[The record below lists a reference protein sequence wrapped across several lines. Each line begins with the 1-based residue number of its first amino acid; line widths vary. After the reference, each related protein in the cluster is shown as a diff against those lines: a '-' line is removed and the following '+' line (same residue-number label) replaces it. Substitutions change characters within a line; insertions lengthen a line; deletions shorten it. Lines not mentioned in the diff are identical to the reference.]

1 MKNRPGTTP
10 WFVLRVYVYG
20 VLMIALAVGAS
31 VLVGRFSLRSA
42 LDGPA
47 RPASTWIGWHM
58 AELADDPDELAKHLD
73 DVKKRVQIDLA
84 VYEIGGRLLGT
95 NSRPP
100 PPPATREQLTRL
112 QREGTVF
119 GRGWGMVLQQGSPES
134 VKRYSVLR
142 YKAPDW
148 PVSLMLKQAAVALL
162 VLAVVSIPLA
172 RSVTAPLAGLSSLV
186 RRFGKGDLTA
196 RVRSRRRDEIGALA
210 RAFDDMADRIAD
222 LRRSEKE
229 LLANVSHELRT
240 PLARIRL
247 ALELVTDGDRDKASS
262 YLEDIGDDLA
272 ELERLLEDVLSAARL
287 DLARDSA
294 GDALPPLHFES
305 VSAKSLLDAAVSR
318 FLVRYPDRT
327 LECHAPESLPEIE
340 ADPVLR
346 RVFDNLLD
354 NARKFSEGKVELRG
368 RAEPGSQALIVE
380 ITDHG
385 IGISP
390 EDQPRIFEPFFRSD
404 RSRTRA
410 TGGVGL
416 GLLVVRRIVEAH
428 HGDVTVR
435 SELGV
440 GTTFTVTLPL
450 EQPPR
455 SSRSMSRAES
465 YDESATE

>member
-1 MKNRPGTTP
+1 MSERVGTRP
-10 WFVLRVYVYG
+10 WFLVRVYLYG

-31 VLVGRFSLRSA
+31 ILVGRFTLRSA

-58 AELADDPDELAKHLD
+58 AELADQPEELDKQLRD
-73 DVKKRVQIDLA
+73 LKQRVGIDLA
-84 VYEIGGRLLGT
+84 VYEVGGRLLGT
-95 NSRPP
+95 TQQPP
-100 PPPATREQLTRL
+100 LPPIDADELAHL

-119 GRGWGMVLQQGSPES
+119 GRGWGMVLEPKTDRSAA
-134 VKRYSVLR
+134 RYAVLR
-142 YKAPDW
+142 YKSPDW
-148 PVSLMLKQAAVALL
+148 PLSLMLRQAAVALV
-162 VLAVVSIPLA
+162 VLALVSIPLA
-172 RSVTAPLAGLSSLV
+172 RSVTAPLAGLSTLA

-210 RAFDDMADRIAD
+210 RAFDDMADRIAE

-262 YLEDIGDDLA
+262 YLTDIGDDLA
-272 ELERLLEDVLSAARL
+272 ELERLLDDVLSAARL

-294 GDALPPLHFES
+294 GDALPPLHFQS
-305 VSAKSLLDAAVSR
+305 LSARTLVEAAANR
-318 FLVRYPDRT
+318 FLVRYPERG
-327 LECHAPESLPEIE
+327 LECQLPADLPMLE

-354 NARKFSEGKVELRG
+354 NARKFSEGQVRLSARAADDGLHLVVEV
-368 RAEPGSQALIVE
+368 A
-380 ITDHG
+380 DDG
-385 IGISP
+385 IGISA
-390 EDQPRIFEPFFRSD
+390 EDQSRIFEPFYRSD

-416 GLLVVRRIVEAH
+416 GLVVVRRIVEAH
-428 HGDVTVR
+428 HGTIDVT
-435 SELGV
+435 SELGS
-440 GTTFTVTLPL
+440 GSRFSVTLPL
-450 EQPPR
+450 SQPPPQ
-455 SSRSMSRAES
+455 SSRLAFS
-465 YDESATE
+465 

>member
-1 MKNRPGTTP
+1 MRDRLGTRPG
-10 WFVLRVYVYG
+10 FLVRVYLFG

-47 RPASTWIGWHM
+47 RPASTWIAWHM
-58 AELADDPDELAKHLD
+58 AELADQPVELDKQLADLKT
-73 DVKKRVQIDLA
+73 RVSIDLA
-84 VYEIGGRLLGT
+84 VYELNGRLLGT
-95 NSRPP
+95 TKQPP
-100 PPPATREQLTRL
+100 LPPLEADELERL

-119 GRGWGMVLQQGSPES
+119 GRGWGMVLEP
-134 VKRYSVLR
+134 KTARAPARYAVLR

-148 PVSLMLKQAAVALL
+148 PLSLMLRQAAVALV
-162 VLAVVSIPLA
+162 VLALVSIPMA
-172 RSVTAPLAGLSSLV
+172 RSVTAPLEGLSSLV

-196 RVRSRRRDEIGALA
+196 RFRSRRRDEIGALG
-210 RAFDDMADRIAD
+210 RAFDDMADRIAA

-262 YLEDIGDDLA
+262 YLTDIGEDLA
-272 ELERLLEDVLSAARL
+272 ELERLLDDVLSAARM

-294 GDALPPLHFES
+294 GDALPPLHFEAL
-305 VSAKSLLDAAVSR
+305 SARTLVEAAANR
-318 FLVRYPDRT
+318 FLVRYPERGLTCQIPAD
-327 LECHAPESLPEIE
+327 LPSIE

-354 NARKFSEGKVELRG
+354 NARKFSEAPVELSARVTDDG
-368 RAEPGSQALIVE
+368 KQLVVE
-380 ITDHG
+380 VNDRG
-385 IGISP
+385 IGIAP
-390 EDQPRIFEPFFRSD
+390 ADQPRIFEPFFRSD

-416 GLLVVRRIVEAH
+416 GLVVVRRIVEAH
-428 HGDVTVR
+428 HGTVEVH
-435 SELGV
+435 SEVGV
-440 GTTFTVTLPL
+440 GSRFSVTLPL
-450 EQPPR
+450 VQPQSPPQ
-455 SSRSMSRAES
+455 SSRLPRG
-465 YDESATE
+465 